1 MNTDGSFNFISRQ
14 KAQIQNINCYIKSVT
29 IVWDGGGERS
39 QKWNSDVLVF
49 GRMELYLELNCIFY
63 SNIMYTKNYIR
74 QLLGIYFRQIS

>member
-1 MNTDGSFNFISRQ
+1 MAHKI
-14 KAQIQNINCYIKSVT
+14 KAQVFVILCLRRPIYRHCTCIINICEDDLMA
-29 IVWDGGGERS
+29 WWWGERS

-74 QLLGIYFRQIS
+74 QL

>member
-1 MNTDGSFNFISRQ
+1 MGWR
-14 KAQIQNINCYIKSVT
+14 
-29 IVWDGGGERS
+29 GERS

-74 QLLGIYFRQIS
+74 QL